1 MSYFLYLLQM
11 SELYNKHIRL
21 DVGDE
26 SEQNIVVTLCVN
38 LVLKTNFHI
47 IFQLVYGLNDWEN
60 YCQAYDFTTLTFI
73 TIYSY

>member
-26 SEQNIVVTLCVN
+26 SEQNIAVTLCLN

-47 IFQLVYGLNDWEN
+47 IFQLVYGLND
-60 YCQAYDFTTLTFI
+60 
-73 TIYSY
+73 